1 MRKLIEW
8 LEQNR
13 KLALVI
19 GGAVALVL
27 VVAVGWMTIV
37 GQSKQPEAGTPQP
50 SESTTGPDAGSGTD
64 PDNEE
69 APEVGPSELPDSDV
83 SEDVAQWEVRD
94 LAPIEATTDPV
105 EFAEKFSQVWMAPN
119 YAAYDKDE
127 FLDWVENNFS
137 PNDASARATQSAR
150 VSILDQIVTAEDWQA
165 QADEGTV
172 QAAQVLSVEEP
183 EWVTKQGSKAQRFL
197 TEAEQAGWPNT
208 TLVEAYAM
216 VYTQGKLSGQE
227 PFDSATLRRE
237 VFAIKCDPH
246 CAVAD
251 VLSQILPDIG
261 GEEHG
266 KDIEDFEQVGTD
278 G

>member
-1 MRKLIEW
+1 MRKLVEW

-37 GQSKQPEAGTPQP
+37 GQSEPPEAESPQP
-50 SESTTGPDAGSGTD
+50 SESTTGTDAGSGGD
-64 PDNEE
+64 PDDEE
-69 APEVGPSELPDSDV
+69 SAEVGPSELPDSDV
-83 SEDVAQWEVRD
+83 SEDVAQWEVRE

-127 FLDWVENNFS
+127 FVDWVEKNFS
-137 PNDASARATQSAR
+137 PNDASARATESAR
-150 VSILDQIVTAEDWQA
+150 LSILDQIVTGEDWQA

-172 QAAQVLSVEEP
+172 QAAQILSVEEP
-183 EWVTKQGSKAQRFL
+183 ACVTKPGSKAQRFL
-197 TEAEQAGWPNT
+197 TEAEQEGWLST
-208 TLVEAYAM
+208 TLIEAYAM
-216 VYTQGKLSGQE
+216 VYTHGQLSGGE
-227 PFDSATLRRE
+227 PFDSAAVRRE

-246 CAVAD
+246 CGVAD
-251 VLSQILPDIG
+251 VLSQILP
-261 GEEHG
+261 
-266 KDIEDFEQVGTD
+266 
-278 G
+278 